1 VTLVALALSIFFAS
15 QIGNAQRGVDTIRWQ
30 LENVDKQMT
39 QLKEGQKQLG
49 DLVSQR
55 EDSVKQAQA
64 VQQQYNALL
73 NDVMELARTDADA
86 QKIIEKWKIQRTEPA
101 PAPPAETKKEGQ

>member
-1 VTLVALALSIFFAS
+1 
-15 QIGNAQRGVDTIRWQ
+15 
-30 LENVDKQMT
+30 MT

-73 NDVMELARTDADA
+73 NDVMELAKTDADA

-101 PAPPAETKKEGQ
+101 PAPPAEPKKEGQ